1 MTLSQLPS
9 VHQAIQLPL
18 LKDLPHGFAVEL
30 ARQAI
35 SVQRKLLL
43 NGETDLPSIE
53 KLIQEAM
60 QNVLQP
66 KLKPVINATGIIIHT
81 NLGRAPLPQ
90 LAVDNIQAVMC
101 GYSNLELELDTGRRG
116 GRLNGVCDRICR
128 LTGAEAAIVVNNCA
142 AATLLAVSATSAGR
156 NMIVSRGEL
165 VEIGGS
171 YRIPDVIVQG
181 NAILK
186 SVGTTNRTRLSDYE
200 GAIDS
205 ETGALLR
212 VHPSNYRVVG
222 FTERPDRSAL
232 AELAAKN
239 SIPLIDDLGSGLLN
253 RAPSVPYAEELVL
266 DESIHKALS
275 DGATLVTFS
284 GDKLLGSAQAGFIVG
299 AADWVE
305 KCRRHPLYR
314 ALRVDKLTL
323 AALEGCLI
331 LAESHRHHELPVWNM
346 LERSADELY
355 REAEQIAAQLPNAEV
370 TSVMSYSGGG
380 ALPDRGLS
388 DWAVKIA
395 HPKAGKIAD
404 QLRQGNLPIVLRVS
418 KEALFIHPR
427 TLLDGQAL
435 EVVKSLR
442 NVL

>member
-1 MTLSQLPS
+1 M
-9 VHQAIQLPL
+9 
-18 LKDLPHGFAVEL
+18 
-30 ARQAI
+30 
-35 SVQRKLLL
+35 
-43 NGETDLPSIE
+43 
-53 KLIQEAM
+53 
-60 QNVLQP
+60 
-66 KLKPVINATGIIIHT
+66 
-81 NLGRAPLPQ
+81 Q
-90 LAVDNIQAVMC
+90 LASLFPPWVGRHYHSWQWTIYKRSCAVTATLD
-101 GYSNLELELDTGRRG
+101 GLDTGRR

-266 DESIHKALS
+266 DRSIHKALS

-305 KCRRHPLYR
+305 KCRRHPFT
-314 ALRVDKLTL
+314 VH
-323 AALEGCLI
+323 C
-331 LAESHRHHELPVWNM
+331 V
-346 LERSADELY
+346 
-355 REAEQIAAQLPNAEV
+355 
-370 TSVMSYSGGG
+370 
-380 ALPDRGLS
+380 
-388 DWAVKIA
+388 
-395 HPKAGKIAD
+395 
-404 QLRQGNLPIVLRVS
+404 
-418 KEALFIHPR
+418 
-427 TLLDGQAL
+427 
-435 EVVKSLR
+435 
-442 NVL
+442 